1 MHVKSH
7 AQELTHVPT
16 KAKSNRRQ
24 HVHGK
29 HECTLGRSTFQQ
41 DPYIDPEIIESVSRG
56 PHKKVPRIL
65 GNPQVKDGE
74 NLGTGH
80 CPPRRAWTNR
90 ILGYGVGLGFRD

>member
-1 MHVKSH
+1 MEPRTSMHVKSH

-41 DPYIDPEIIESVSRG
+41 SPYYNGNPNIG
-56 PHKKVPRIL
+56 PRII
-65 GNPQVKDGE
+65 GNLDQSPDGVE
-74 NLGTGH
+74 RVANPNKLAPTGNVADTLSPNH
-80 CPPRRAWTNR
+80 A
-90 ILGYGVGLGFRD
+90 IQ